1 MEKKILVRLKTKSA
15 SLGFNKEELKGIAAV
30 IAGNLDSKED
40 ATDED
45 IDAQIDAVLPLLKV
59 GQQQAQRII
68 KASKPTTTK
77 TGDDEDD
84 DDDSATEKN
93 PKKTDKKDDGE
104 PEWFRKYREQQEA
117 RFAALEG
124 DKVASTRKATLE
136 KMLKDTG
143 KFGERILKNF
153 SRMKFEKDTEF
164 DEFLED
170 VEADLDEWKQEQG
183 DERVSTVTTPP
194 GSGDGKAKK
203 GKPLTEAEIEEL
215 AASIH

>member
-104 PEWFRKYREQQEA
+104 PEWFRRYREQQDA
-117 RFAALEG
+117 RFAAIEG
-124 DKVASTRKATLE
+124 KEIASNRKATLE

-143 KFGERILKNF
+143 KFGERILKIF
-153 SRMKFEKDTEF
+153 SRMKFEKDAEF
-164 DEFLED
+164 DEFMED
-170 VEADLDEWKQEQG
+170 VETDLEEWKQEQG
-183 DERVSTVTTPP
+183 DERVSTVTKPP
-194 GSGDGKAKK
+194 GGGDGKAKK
-203 GKPLTEAEIEEL
+203 EKPLTEAEIEEL
-215 AASIH
+215 AKSIY